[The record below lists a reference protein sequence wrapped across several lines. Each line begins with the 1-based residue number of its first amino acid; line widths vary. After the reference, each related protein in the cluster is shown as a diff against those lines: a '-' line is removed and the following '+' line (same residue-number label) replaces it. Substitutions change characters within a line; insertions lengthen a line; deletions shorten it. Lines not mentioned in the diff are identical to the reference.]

1 LTLQTLRARDQ
12 VDLRQRSRV
21 EGSVVELG
29 GDEMTRI
36 IKDKL
41 ILLYLDVNL
50 VVCCSEAK
58 AASSRRGQLC
68 VDFGISWGCQID

>member
-1 LTLQTLRARDQ
+1 
-12 VDLRQRSRV
+12 
-21 EGSVVELG
+21 
-29 GDEMTRI
+29 MTRI

-50 VVCCSEAK
+50 VACCSEAN